1 MKFLFNH
8 YKQFSY
14 LLISFLLLDIVAVT
28 TVLLLEEGED
38 LRSYPALWLAFLML
52 LPLLFGLGKLLS
64 QLFSKRF
71 FLWSAII
78 YALYTGFSY
87 LLTVTQHVN
96 DFEFKAERVFS
107 NHFWQFNSLPGLLL
121 IFLFAY
127 IFIHFPKLKKR
138 FPGKFLQ
145 VNKKNREVL
154 ENLFLSQFFLFLALM
169 DDKMPELLHHQS
181 YLVNF
186 LEEGKLDITQN
197 FMLTLLCLIAL
208 IFILLSLP
216 SFLAV
221 KGLRDLAQNK
231 ASVSVAFVLSAVFAL
246 IFNYTI
252 QNSIRGDVIVLDQY
266 LFTGASLFQI
276 IVFFMIFMA
285 LYLIFN
291 HFLLPTM
298 LITALV
304 VVASIASSLKFQ
316 YRQEPILPSDMVWL
330 RNPKTLFDF
339 LGGNYGFYA
348 ILGLVAL
355 GALYWYL
362 RKKIL
367 PGKLITVLKYQLLLL
382 VLPLVFFLGVM
393 DIFATKKNGK
403 IVENIP
409 VISVLNNFHDLT
421 WMGNTVNSQLRSLSF
436 VWFSQM
442 SDTTMIEPRGYSKEK
457 IQEIEKKYKN
467 LAEAINKE
475 RQNKIEDQTV
485 IYLLSESF
493 SDPARVDG
501 VTMSENPIPY
511 IQEVKTRTTSG
522 LMKSDGYGGGT
533 ANMEFQTLTG
543 LPFYNLSPS
552 ISVLYTEIVP
562 RMNRFPSISDAYS
575 SKNRT
580 VIHLA
585 SPSNYAR
592 NVIYQDL
599 GFDTFIHYGTKG
611 LKGNN
616 IGGNYSDQTTYNQVL
631 EHLNGK
637 QGQFFSVMT
646 MQNHMPW
653 SEPNPVYMSASYPDF
668 SKEGNESLS
677 SYVRM
682 LYHTDQATKEFLEK
696 LSKVDKK
703 VTVVFYGDHL
713 PGLYPQ
719 SAFKEVPESQYLTDY
734 FVWSN
739 YETPKL
745 DYPRVNSSDF
755 SALLLEQTNS
765 KVSPYYALL
774 TEVLHKA
781 SVDKKELDE
790 EAQEIADDLK
800 LIEYDMVRGK
810 GYLSD
815 SFFKT
820 AKS

>member
-1 MKFLFNH
+1 MKFLLNY

-71 FLWSAII
+71 FIWSAII

-138 FPGKFLQ
+138 FPDKFLQ
-145 VNKKNREVL
+145 VTKKNREVL
-154 ENLFLSQFFLFLALM
+154 ENLFLSQLFLFLALM

-208 IFILLSLP
+208 IFILLSFP

-246 IFNYTI
+246 VFNYTI
-252 QNSIRGDVIVLDQY
+252 QNTIRGDVVVLERY

-304 VVASIASSLKFQ
+304 VVATIASSLKFQ

-409 VISVLNNFHDLT
+409 VISILNNYHDLT
-421 WMGNTVNSQLRSLSF
+421 WMGNTVNSQLRSISF

-467 LAEAINKE
+467 LAEAINKD

-637 QGQFFSVMT
+637 EGQFFSVMT

-696 LSKVDKK
+696 LSKADKK

-719 SAFKEVPESQYLTDY
+719 SAFKENPESQYLTDY